1 MVTPATA
8 TTRARLTMV
17 FQVSGRAWAAS
28 IAAAFAATDA
38 GLPSPAAPP
47 GGCRECPPAVTS
59 WFIPVTSLQQP
70 VPAQR
75 DNHPHAV
82 PLRSSS
88 TLPALLQHL
97 PPSGSEDLLPTP
109 QSMAAIRGQVPACG
123 QRGPSSVRETDGGCE

>member
-82 PLRSSS
+82 PPPLFFHAPGVIAA
-88 TLPALLQHL
+88 PAAVGKRR
-97 PPSGSEDLLPTP
+97 PAAYPAIDGSYSRSGSGLW
-109 QSMAAIRGQVPACG
+109 AAWTLIGAGNRW
-123 QRGPSSVRETDGGCE
+123 RMR